1 MKKKPYEK
9 KPKKLNPSNS
19 GCGKRGCSW
28 AGSAKMI
35 PLNIPL
41 AKAA

>member
-9 KPKKLNPSNS
+9 KPKRPKNS
-19 GCGKRGCSW
+19 GCGKRGCEW

-35 PLNIPL
+35 PLNVPL